1 MSRLDP
7 ESVEGVDRDGGKV
20 DQETMEQVYEGLTL
34 EEKIDHPD
42 WRVDIAL
49 SRFEEEFTTN

>member
-42 WRVDIAL
+42 WRVN
-49 SRFEEEFTTN
+49 FP